1 MIAGAT
7 DTLQDQAQ
15 VALGRALEQGEV
27 YLSTGQVARVKK
39 TNALHDVRV
48 DQLVTQAGYNAHGV
62 DAVTAMRFR
71 ALLAVATI
79 DGKPVEWPRGQR
91 QAMDAWI
98 SRFTSGDADRI
109 AEKYALL
116 HGYKPEQVSPAAT
129 SGHYHTPGGLP

>member
-1 MIAGAT
+1 MIAGAV
-7 DTLQDQAQ
+7 DTVQDTALA
-15 VALGRALEQGEV
+15 VLGRLLEPDEV
-27 YLSTGQVARVKK
+27 LLSTGKVARVKK

-71 ALLAVATI
+71 ALLAVATL
-79 DGKPVEWPRGQR
+79 DGKPVVWPRGQR
-91 QAMDAWI
+91 AAMDAWI

-109 AEKYALL
+109 CGKYALL
-116 HGYKPEQVSPAAT
+116 HGYKTELVSPAAT

>member
-1 MIAGAT
+1 MMAGAV
-7 DTLQDQAQ
+7 DTLQEQAHA
-15 VALGRALEQGEV
+15 ALGRALEADEV
-27 YLSTGQVARVKK
+27 FLSTGKVARVKK

-71 ALLAVATI
+71 ALLAVVTL
-79 DGKPVEWPRGQR
+79 DGKPVVWPRGQR
-91 QAMDAWI
+91 AAMDAWI

-109 AEKYALL
+109 CGKYAVL
-116 HGYKPEQVSPAAT
+116 HGYAPEQVSPAAA